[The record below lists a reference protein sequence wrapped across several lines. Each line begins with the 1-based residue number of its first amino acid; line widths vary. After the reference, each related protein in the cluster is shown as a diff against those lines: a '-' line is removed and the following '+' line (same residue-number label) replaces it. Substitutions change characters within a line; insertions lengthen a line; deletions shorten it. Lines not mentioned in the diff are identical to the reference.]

1 MGEVGMRRKT
11 AAKRLVFIKAAGSLF
26 LNYGFSAVTMES
38 IAAAARGSKVTLYNY
53 FSSKEELFEAW
64 AFEAGEGAFEQLVAA
79 VDENMSPRDVLL
91 RVGIAYLKLITKQE
105 VISINR
111 LIIGEVERF
120 PQLAQRFYAVGPK
133 RTLANLIL
141 AVDSLV
147 VRGALVDQ
155 DANKMAIHFKALCEG
170 AMFEKLIWG
179 IEPLPSEDRIKEL
192 VTDAV
197 DRFILFYARKIPDQN
212 EG

>member
-1 MGEVGMRRKT
+1 MNEVGMRRKT
-11 AAKRLVFIKAAGSLF
+11 AAKRLVFVEAAGSLF

-38 IAAAARGSKVTLYNY
+38 IAAAAKSSKVTLYNY

-64 AFEAGEGAFEQLVAA
+64 AFEAGKGAFEQLVAA
-79 VDENMSPRDVLL
+79 VDENMSTREVLL
-91 RVGIAYLKLITKQE
+91 RVGVAYLRLITKQE

-133 RTLANLIL
+133 RTLANLVVAIN
-141 AVDSLV
+141 SLV
-147 VRGALVDQ
+147 VRGALVDR
-155 DANKMAIHFKALCEG
+155 DVNKMAIHFKILCEG
-170 AMFEKLIWG
+170 IMFEKLIWG
-179 IEPLPSEDRIKEL
+179 IEPLPSEDSIKEL

-197 DRFILFYARKIPDQN
+197 DQFMLFYGLKISDKK
-212 EG
+212 

>member
-1 MGEVGMRRKT
+1 MRRKT
-11 AAKRLVFIKAAGSLF
+11 AAKRLVFVEAAGSLF

-38 IAAAARGSKVTLYNY
+38 IAAAANSSKVTLYNY

-64 AFEAGEGAFEQLVAA
+64 AFEAGKGAFEQLVAA
-79 VDENMSPRDVLL
+79 IDDSMEPRDVLF
-91 RVGIAYLKLITKQE
+91 RVGTAYLKLITKQE

-147 VRGALVDQ
+147 VSGALVDQ
-155 DANKMAIHFKALCEG
+155 DANKMAVHFKAFCEG

-179 IEPLPSEDRIKEL
+179 IDSLPSEDDIKVL
-192 VTDAV
+192 VADAV
-197 DRFILFYARKIPDQN
+197 DRFILFYGN
-212 EG
+212 EAKSS

>member
-1 MGEVGMRRKT
+1 MRQKT
-11 AAKRLVFIKAAGSLF
+11 KAKRLAFIKAAGSLF

-38 IAAAARGSKVTLYNY
+38 IAAAAKSSKVTLYNY

-64 AFEAGEGAFEQLVAA
+64 AFEAGKDVFEQLVAA
-79 VDENMSPRDVLL
+79 IDENMTPREVLF
-91 RVGIAYLKLITKQE
+91 RVGTAYIKLITKQE

-147 VRGALVDQ
+147 KSGALVDR
-155 DANKMAIHFKALCEG
+155 DANKMAVHFKALCEG
-170 AMFEKLIWG
+170 TMFEKLIWG
-179 IEPLPSEDRIKEL
+179 IDVLPSEDEIKVL
-192 VTDAV
+192 VADAV
-197 DRFILFYARKIPDQN
+197 DRFILFYGN
-212 EG
+212 EVKAIQ

>member
-1 MGEVGMRRKT
+1 MRRKT
-11 AAKRLVFIKAAGSLF
+11 EVKRLAFIEAAGKLF
-26 LNYGFSAVTMES
+26 LNRGFSAVTMES
-38 IAAAARGSKVTLYNY
+38 IAAAAKSSKVTLYNY

-64 AFEAGEGAFEQLVAA
+64 AFEAGKGAFEQLVAA
-79 VDENMSPRDVLL
+79 IDDNMEPRDVLF
-91 RVGIAYLKLITKQE
+91 RVGTAYLKLITKQE

-155 DANKMAIHFKALCEG
+155 DANKMAVHFKAFCEG
-170 AMFEKLIWG
+170 TMFEKLIWG
-179 IEPLPSEDRIKEL
+179 IDSLPSEDDIRVL
-192 VTDAV
+192 VADAV
-197 DRFILFYARKIPDQN
+197 DRFILFYGN
-212 EG
+212 EAKSS